1 MGDRMN
7 DKIREEFEAAYVE
20 DMVRIMGEGIRKRAF
35 DNTKFLMQNGE
46 FQDPALRLALWAWR
60 ASREALVIE
69 LPEPYAVVGDYAA
82 CGGDRSVLD
91 VEYAEKIT
99 DRMCAKIPVYD
110 RAGLEAAGLK
120 VSP

>member
-20 DMVRIMGEGIRKRAF
+20 NMVRIMGEGIRKRAF

-69 LPEPYAVVGDYAA
+69 LPQGLMPAEVDHHSDLPLMYTGAVVAA
-82 CGGDRSVLD
+82 
-91 VEYAEKIT
+91 I
-99 DRMCAKIPVYD
+99 
-110 RAGLEAAGLK
+110 EAASLK
-120 VSP
+120 VKP